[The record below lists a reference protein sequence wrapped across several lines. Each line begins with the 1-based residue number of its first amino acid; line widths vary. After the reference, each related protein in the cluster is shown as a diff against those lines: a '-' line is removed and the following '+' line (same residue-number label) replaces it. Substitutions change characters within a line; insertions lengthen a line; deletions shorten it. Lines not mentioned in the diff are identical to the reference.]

1 VTNAVLRAGRL
12 VAVLGGALLL
22 AACASR
28 EPIEDFEPI
37 PDEPMPVPTNGA
49 IYQVNHDVALFENAT
64 ARHIGDI
71 VTIRLVENTNASKSS
86 STTTSKNTTIDLPG
100 PTIAGRPVTVN
111 GTPILENSLENS
123 TSFDGSGDSAQSNT
137 LVGDITVVVVRRF
150 NNGNLLVRGTK
161 WIAINQ
167 GKELMR
173 IEGVIRPID
182 IQPDNSILS
191 SRVANAS
198 ITYGGRGA
206 LADANKQSW
215 LARFFSS
222 PLLPF

>member
-1 VTNAVLRAGRL
+1 VTNSVLKAGRL
-12 VAVLGGALLL
+12 VAVLSGALLL

-37 PDEPMPVPTNGA
+37 PDEPLSAPTNGA

-111 GTPILENSLENS
+111 GTPILENNLENS